1 MDSFDRACEHA
12 RAFVETALESWHVDS
27 GGVRVVF
34 LAWLSVTFVCVLWK
48 LTAWLSQPWPP
59 RVTTSKPPT
68 RQQLEAERREYA
80 QRIKAEFERE
90 CELIDLAGMD
100 KSEAT
105 VAKQFAR
112 RKYVGRVKTMLDG

>member
-27 GGVRVVF
+27 GGVRMVF
-34 LAWLSVTFVCVLWK
+34 LAWLSVAFVSFLWK

-59 RVTTSKPPT
+59 RVRASKPRTP
-68 RQQLEAERREYA
+68 QQLEAERREYA
-80 QRIKAEFERE
+80 ERIKREFERE
-90 CELIDLAGMD
+90 CELIDLAGLD

-112 RKYVGRVKTMLDG
+112 RKYVGRVKTILDG